1 MKITKI
7 RVTDMDCAMCAK
19 SIENAF
25 VDQAGIMSASVNL
38 SEGYAR
44 IKYDEL
50 VWNEDKI
57 ATRIRQ
63 SGYTP
68 LAFQDQKTINWFL
81 VRLIISIAL
90 SLPLLWTM
98 FAHAGLPTSVVD
110 ILVPSWL
117 MHPFTQWALA
127 TPVQFGIGYTFYKR
141 AFYNLKQK
149 TIGMD
154 VLVSLATTI
163 AYFYS
168 VYVIILN
175 FDHIVMTGHHDG
187 LLYFEAS
194 AVIITIILIGHYLEH
209 KVKLRTSKS
218 LQELMELASKEAV
231 VVTDGHEVLK
241 PIDAITVGTILRVRK
256 GEKIPLDGVILSGK
270 TVIDEAMITG
280 ESMPV
285 TRAVDQ
291 KVIGATLNLGATIT
305 MRVTHELGSS
315 LLQQIIIAV
324 EEAQQQRPKIQRIA
338 DTISS
343 IFVPVVVVIAIASF
357 IVHMLW
363 LNPGQ
368 FYPSFSAAIAVMVI
382 SCPCALGLATPM
394 SIMVGSSLAARRGIL
409 FKNGTIFEK
418 TPTINAIAF
427 DKTGTLTKGQPIV
440 TDIIGDGLAM
450 LASMEQASTHPLS
463 YSIQAA
469 AKEAKLTL
477 IDGLIVSEEAGA
489 GLTTIYQ
496 GKTYYVGSI
505 KYIETFAPLD
515 KEKQT
520 IIDQWHQTGKTA
532 IALAVDDEVTTLVA
546 IKDVIKSSARD
557 AIQALQ
563 KEGIATYLLSGDH
576 RDVANALA
584 LEVGIPLSQVQAGV
598 TPFEKAEFIKSLQE
612 QHLKVA
618 FVGDGINDAIALE
631 QADLSIAMGTGS
643 SIAIESSD
651 VTLLH
656 SDLMAIVDTL
666 KISKAVL
673 KNIKL
678 GFLWAFSYNIFAIP
692 IAFMGLLSP
701 VIAAVAMV
709 VSDVTVVLNALRLY
723 RLKLK

>member
-1 MKITKI
+1 
-7 RVTDMDCAMCAK
+7 MDCAMCAK

-25 VDQAGIMSASVNL
+25 VDQAGIISASVNL